1 MKAVQIERYSRQIK
15 TVLKDI
21 DIPEINDDEIL
32 VKVKAA
38 AVNPLDLLVM
48 QGSIR
53 LIQDYKMPVSLG
65 SECAGVVE
73 SVGKNVH
80 NFKSGDKVYARLPQH
95 HPGAFAEFVSINQS
109 AAAKMPE
116 NYSFKEA
123 AAIPLAVLTA
133 YQAITEELNAEK
145 NKNLLITG
153 GSGSFGYI
161 AVPVAKAL
169 GLNVI
174 VTGNSRAKE
183 NILSLGAARYID
195 YKKENYYDVLANI
208 DYIIDTLGEKEFNH
222 SLSVLKKGGTMVSLK
237 GVPNKE
243 FAVKNN
249 FTFFKRLLFTLAG
262 KKYNKEAEKQDKK
275 YKFLFVRAD
284 GSQLKKITEI
294 IEDNNIKPLIDEHTY
309 SLDNIDD
316 ALNLLAKGNING
328 KIIVE
333 IDK

>member
-15 TVLKDI
+15 AVLKDI

-48 QGSIR
+48 HGSIR
-53 LIQDYKMPVSLG
+53 LIQDYKMPVTLG

-80 NFKSGDKVYARLPQH
+80 NFKSGDKVYARLPQP
-95 HPGAFAEFVSINQS
+95 HPGAFAEYVSINQS
-109 AAAKMPE
+109 AAAKMPK

-123 AAIPLAVLTA
+123 AAIPLAALTA
-133 YQAITEELNAEK
+133 YQAITEELNVET

-174 VTGNSRAKE
+174 VTGNSRAKD
-183 NILSLGAARYID
+183 NILSLGAKKYID
-195 YKKENYYDVLANI
+195 YKKENYYEVLANI
-208 DYIIDTLGEKEFNH
+208 DYVIDTLGDKEFHH
-222 SLSVLKKGGTMVSLK
+222 SLSVLKKGGCMVSLK

-243 FAVKNN
+243 FAYKNN
-249 FTFFKRLLFTLAG
+249 FPFLKRLLFTMAG
-262 KKYNKEAEKQDKK
+262 KKYDKEAAKHGKK

-284 GSQLKKITEI
+284 GSMLKKVTKI
-294 IEDNNIKPLIDEHTY
+294 IEKNNIKPLIDEHTF

-333 IDK
+333 MDK

>member
-15 TVLKDI
+15 AVLKDI

-48 QGSIR
+48 HGSIR
-53 LIQDYKMPVSLG
+53 LIQDYKMPVTLG
-65 SECAGVVE
+65 SECAGVVV
-73 SVGKNVH
+73 SAGKNVH
-80 NFKSGDKVYARLPQH
+80 NFKSGDKVYARLPQS
-95 HPGAFAEFVSINQS
+95 HPGAFAEYVSISQS

-123 AAIPLAVLTA
+123 AAVPLAALTV
-133 YQAITEELNAEK
+133 YQAVIEELNAEK
-145 NKNLLITG
+145 NKTLLITG

-174 VTGNSRAKE
+174 VTGNPRSKE
-183 NILSLGAARYID
+183 RILSLGAEKYID
-195 YKKENYYDVLANI
+195 YKKENYYEVLSNL
-208 DYIIDTLGEKEFNH
+208 DYAIDTLGDKEFYH
-222 SLSVLKKGGTMVSLK
+222 TLSVLKKGGTMVSLK

-249 FTFFKRLLFTLAG
+249 FPFFKRLLFTLAG
-262 KKYNKEAEKQDKK
+262 KKYDKEAEKQGKK

-284 GSQLKKITEI
+284 GSMLKKITKI
-294 IEDNNIKPLIDEHTY
+294 IEDNNIKPLIDEHTF